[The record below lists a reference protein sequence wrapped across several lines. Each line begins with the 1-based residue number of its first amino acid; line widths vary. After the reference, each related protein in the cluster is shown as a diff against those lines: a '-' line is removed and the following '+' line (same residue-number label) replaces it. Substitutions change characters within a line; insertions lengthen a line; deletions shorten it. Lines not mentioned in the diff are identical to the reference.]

1 MIQTDAVG
9 STIRFLPLI
18 AAYMS
23 NTASPTDY
31 ALKAITI
38 VPAEILGVADRVVS
52 IEPRK
57 DADLRMLS
65 GYPLD
70 VMTKVQKAFIN
81 GELVYPR

>member
-1 MIQTDAVG
+1 
-9 STIRFLPLI
+9 
-18 AAYMS
+18 
-23 NTASPTDY
+23 
-31 ALKAITI
+31 
-38 VPAEILGVADRVVS
+38 VADRVVS